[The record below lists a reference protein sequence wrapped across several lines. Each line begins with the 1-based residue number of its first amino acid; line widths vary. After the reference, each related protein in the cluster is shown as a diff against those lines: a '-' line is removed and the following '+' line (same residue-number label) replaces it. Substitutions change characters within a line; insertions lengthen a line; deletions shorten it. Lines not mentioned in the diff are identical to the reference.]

1 MELGEAT
8 YRGISNRSP
17 HTEGGPVRSV
27 VAEVKSWFGTRAPE
41 GISERTWRSARNDPT
56 WHPSTRTRA
65 ILEAAQR
72 RSRLPVGRERWLRK
86 VPPAVVGIH
95 ADTQVSDDR
104 RVRKMLIST
113 WGSWSP
119 SYAGLMVDRFLQR
132 QDDTMGDPILWTITG
147 EIPEMELLDVYEVRW
162 FQTRGEADRW
172 VRR

>member
-27 VAEVKSWFGTRAPE
+27 VAEVRSFFGLRPPE
-41 GISERTWRSARNDPT
+41 GISERTWRKARNDPT
-56 WHPSTRTRA
+56 WNPSTRVRA

-72 RSRLPVGRERWLRK
+72 RSRLSIGREKWLRS
-86 VPPAVVGIH
+86 PGAVGIH
-95 ADTQVSDDR
+95 ADTQVSKDR
-104 RVRKMLIST
+104 RVRKILVST
-113 WGSWSP
+113 WPSWQA
-119 SYAGLMVDRFLQR
+119 SYPGLMVDRFLTR
-132 QDDTMGDPILWTITG
+132 QDETMGDPILWTLTADV
-147 EIPEMELLDVYEVRW
+147 PEMELLDVFEVRF